1 MFYGIFVVYH
11 TGKILLI
18 AKASHQRKRPTYY
31 HQFFSP
37 QKMRKIL
44 TNQVCILER
53 ENHTTLDLVWKSQ
66 GFFEKRS
73 KIIFTRRREIFTK
86 PWLFSI
92 IPSRFFTKLSH
103 FFSKNPEKPWGGVA
117 EKVPKILFFAPVRIA
132 YFRPTDLVVKNK
144 RKIPPEKCEKFW
156 QKIHRYP
163 TSLGIGNTQ
172 TIEIAL

>member
-1 MFYGIFVVYH
+1 MAFLVICH
-11 TGKILLI
+11 NGKILLI
-18 AKASHQRKRPTYY
+18 TKASHPRKWPTYY
-31 HQFFSP
+31 HQFFP
-37 QKMRKIL
+37 PHKMRKIL

-53 ENHTTLDLVWKSQ
+53 ENHTTSDLVWKSQ

-73 KIIFTRRREIFTK
+73 KIIFTSRREIFTK

-92 IPSRFFTKLSH
+92 IPSRFFKKLSH
-103 FFSKNPEKPWGGVA
+103 FFSENPEKPWKFA
-117 EKVPKILFFAPVRIA
+117 EKVPKSLIFAPMRIA

-156 QKIHRYP
+156 QKIRRCP

-172 TIEIAL
+172 TTEIAL